1 MLLLLALAET
11 ANRHLL
17 MLIMDET
24 IRANMPILYK
34 THVKRP
40 KCSGQ

>member
-11 ANRHLL
+11 TNRHLL
-17 MLIMDET
+17 TLIMDET
-24 IRANMPILYK
+24 IRANMPILHR

-40 KCSGQ
+40 QYSGQ

>member
-17 MLIMDET
+17 MLIFDET
-24 IRANMPILYK
+24 IRANIYFTERM
-34 THVKRP
+34 
-40 KCSGQ
+40 